1 MDKLHCFHCT
11 FPIDEDLQM
20 PINYNVETDE
30 YLVTGHFCSLEC
42 MKAYNAHLNDSY
54 RNNRFSLI
62 SQLYNLYDKNI
73 QLAPPKECLKIY
85 GGNLTIQEFR
95 KKNSKF
101 SNKNLPPL
109 NVLEFQSELNNPL
122 NNFTWLNNSELSS
135 TNQITLERKKPDRNQ
150 NTLDKIMNLQTI
162 E

>member
-1 MDKLHCFHCT
+1 METLHCYHCT
-11 FPIDEDLQM
+11 FQIKDIFQM
-20 PINYNVETDE
+20 PVSYDIDKNE
-30 YLVTGHFCSLEC
+30 YEVTGYFCSLEC

-62 SQLYNLYDKNI
+62 SQFYDLYDKNI
-73 QLAPPKECLKIY
+73 ELAPPKECLKIY

-95 KKNSKF
+95 KNNSKF

-109 NVLEFQSELNNPL
+109 KVLEFQSELNNPV
-122 NNFTWLNNSELSS
+122 NNFTWLNNTEMSS
-135 TNQITLERKKPDRNQ
+135 TNQVTLERKIPDRNQ